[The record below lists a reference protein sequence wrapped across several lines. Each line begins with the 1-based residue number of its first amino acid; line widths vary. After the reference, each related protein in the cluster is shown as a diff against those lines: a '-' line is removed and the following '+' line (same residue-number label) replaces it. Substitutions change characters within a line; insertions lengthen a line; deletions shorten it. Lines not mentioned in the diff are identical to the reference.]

1 MNNMNN
7 KMVKE
12 FLKVINDGY
21 HSMLSSEH
29 GNRSNK
35 KLIPIHQFIA
45 EQVKEKLG
53 NDFDI
58 FSINQDKSK
67 SKEKT
72 VEGKYYDKNID
83 IAITYKNK
91 DIGGI
96 SVKFITGNYQQNAN
110 NYFEHL
116 LGETANL
123 KRNNYSYSS
132 IYIVPKYLPYYKNNK
147 ILSRI
152 EEINSNNLL
161 KYLKISKEDKE
172 LCHVPDMFFIFMV
185 DTGTKDFLQKN
196 IGQKVA
202 NNDIQYAISSYDFQ
216 NDTTFNQ
223 NIKDFLLKHS
233 NIQEFFEAFTNLIKS
248 KTYGL

>member
-1 MNNMNN
+1 MNE
-7 KMVKE
+7 KDIIKD
-12 FLKVINDGY
+12 FLQVINSGY
-21 HSMLSSEH
+21 QSMLSSEH

-45 EQVKEKLG
+45 EQIQSKLDD
-53 NDFDI
+53 NYKI
-58 FSINQDKSK
+58 FSINEDKTK

-132 IYIVPKYLPYYKNNK
+132 IYTSK
-147 ILSRI
+147 ILT
-152 EEINSNNLL
+152 LL
-161 KYLKISKEDKE
+161 
-172 LCHVPDMFFIFMV
+172 
-185 DTGTKDFLQKN
+185 
-196 IGQKVA
+196 
-202 NNDIQYAISSYDFQ
+202 
-216 NDTTFNQ
+216 
-223 NIKDFLLKHS
+223 
-233 NIQEFFEAFTNLIKS
+233 
-248 KTYGL
+248 

>member
-1 MNNMNN
+1 MNKNTI
-7 KMVKE
+7 E
-12 FLKVINDGY
+12 DFLKVINEGY
-21 HSMLSSEH
+21 QSMLSSEH

-45 EQVKEKLG
+45 EQIQSRLDA
-53 NDFDI
+53 NYI
-58 FSINQDKSK
+58 TFSINQDKDK

-132 IYIVPKYLPYYKNNK
+132 IYILPKYLPYYKNNK
-147 ILSRI
+147 ILSKI
-152 EEINSNNLL
+152 EEINSKNLL
-161 KYLKISKEDKE
+161 KYLKISQEEKE
-172 LCHVPDMFFIFMV
+172 LYHIPDMFFIFMV
-185 DTGTKDFLQKN
+185 DTGTKKFLQEN
-196 IGQKVA
+196 IGKKIS
-202 NNDIQYAISSYDFQ
+202 NNDIPYKISSYDFESD
-216 NDTTFNQ
+216 NTFDQ
-223 NIKDFLLKHS
+223 EIKEFLLKHS